1 MREST
6 YEDSQSKQNSMK
18 EYIESLRNQDDIFSG
33 DEYLLPSDLLKI
45 YGKYEIACEEYHSA
59 RCSGLVCK
67 EDLEDIGNEL
77 KTAYKAY
84 KTAMRDAVSQYQSVT
99 VNTTVESD
107 IHKENDQE
115 EERSYRFHR

>member
-1 MREST
+1 MKELT
-6 YEDSQSKQNSMK
+6 YEDSQSKQSSMK
-18 EYIESLRNQDDIFSG
+18 EYMESLRNQDDIFSG

-45 YGKYEIACEEYHSA
+45 YGRYEIACEEYHSA
-59 RCSGLVCK
+59 RCSGLVCN

-77 KTAYKAY
+77 KTAYKEY
-84 KTAMRDAVSQYQSVT
+84 RTAMRDAVSQYQSVT
-99 VNTTVESD
+99 VNKTVESD

>member
-1 MREST
+1 MKELT

-18 EYIESLRNQDDIFSG
+18 EYMESLRNQDDIFSG

-45 YGKYEIACEEYHSA
+45 YGRYEIACEEYHSA

-67 EDLEDIGNEL
+67 EDLEDIGNQL
-77 KTAYKAY
+77 KTAYKEY
-84 KTAMRDAVSQYQSVT
+84 RTAMRDAVSQYQSVT

>member
-1 MREST
+1 M
-6 YEDSQSKQNSMK
+6 
-18 EYIESLRNQDDIFSG
+18 ESLRNQDDIFSG

-59 RCSGLVCK
+59 RSSGLVCK

-84 KTAMRDAVSQYQSVT
+84 RTAMRDAVSQYQSVT
-99 VNTTVESD
+99 VNMTVESD

>member
-1 MREST
+1 MRELT
-6 YEDSQSKQNSMK
+6 YEDSQSKQNPMK
-18 EYIESLRNQDDIFSG
+18 EYMESLRNQDDIFSG

-77 KTAYKAY
+77 KTAYKEY
-84 KTAMRDAVSQYQSVT
+84 RTAMKDAVSQYQSVT
-99 VNTTVESD
+99 VNTTAESD